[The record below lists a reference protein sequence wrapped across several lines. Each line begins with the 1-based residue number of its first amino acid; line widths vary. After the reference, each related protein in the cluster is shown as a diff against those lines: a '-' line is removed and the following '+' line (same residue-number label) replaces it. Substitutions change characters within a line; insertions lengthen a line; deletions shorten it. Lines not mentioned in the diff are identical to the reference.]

1 MIISNNTIKKQ
12 NRFFSELERGS
23 ITKSALNQQYVYVL
37 QMLELL
43 KNLDAYLDY
52 SYVRGKGEVC

>member
-1 MIISNNTIKKQ
+1 M
-12 NRFFSELERGS
+12 
-23 ITKSALNQQYVYVL
+23 L

-52 SYVRGKGEVC
+52 SYEEARERFTEYISIHGIKRRDVDMRGDFLELVKKHVL